1 MAQHILWSC
10 GCTWRTVKDLKNSL
24 LATCF
29 RGDASNSVSPYLGK
43 IISVLLIGQLKNS
56 SMVSNKLINKENLD
70 ASGLYASG
78 ETNRLLVAAN
88 IMVAKRRGVRKATAK
103 RSDEPC
109 WKRRIKQKIMQLRK
123 DDISRLAKVS
133 N

>member
-24 LATCF
+24 LPTCF

-56 SMVSNKLINKENLD
+56 SMVPNKLINKENLD

-78 ETNRLLVAAN
+78 ETNRLLVAAAN

-103 RSDEPC
+103 RSDEPF
-109 WKRRIKQKIMQLRK
+109 WKRRIKQKIMQVRK
-123 DDISRLAKVS
+123 DD
-133 N
+133 NY